1 MEYAMSWSDWRE
13 INQPAGYE
21 DCAVYRIRLA
31 SAKGAA
37 SINRFLGTD
46 TQGLLWIGEAIDFDR
61 RRQRFVRGVK
71 HGKVHAGAK
80 LLHRLENVTSLK
92 AIYPGYAYQYSF
104 RKIGSK
110 EEAKS
115 CEERLIK
122 TYVKQFGEAPPLN
135 SIIPKRDEEEGW

>member
-1 MEYAMSWSDWRE
+1 MSWSDWRE

-135 SIIPKRDEEEGW
+135 SIIPKRDEEKGW